1 DLVGGHRHAVARPTR
16 HGHGARVGGTDGSR
30 CRGARGGADVRPGRG
45 DRGAHPRR
53 APRPARR
60 AGAAR
65 DRAGLVGAG
74 RPAAGRRLLPE
85 RGADRR
91 HGGVD
96 EVGVVPADGR
106 IDAFL
111 VCGGKYHDFDFARLR
126 LLELLAE
133 DERVRVKIAQ
143 HFHDVE
149 LIGASKFLV
158 TYTCDVRPT
167 EGEQRAI
174 RKWVERGGRL
184 LALHGT
190 KGALGPPVAPGG
202 GVLVTTRG

>member
-1 DLVGGHRHAVARPTR
+1 RA
-16 HGHGARVGGTDGSR
+16 GAAG
-30 CRGARGGADVRPGRG
+30 
-45 DRGAHPRR
+45 
-53 APRPARR
+53 R

-65 DRAGLVGAG
+65 ARAGLVGAG
-74 RPAAGRRLLPE
+74 GPGRGGRVLPE
-85 RGADRR
+85 RGADRPPR
-91 HGGVD
+91 AVD

-133 DERVRVKIAQ
+133 DERVRVKVAP

-174 RKWVERGGRL
+174 SE
-184 LALHGT
+184 
-190 KGALGPPVAPGG
+190 
-202 GVLVTTRG
+202 